1 MNCTA
6 VKPSQLHSVRNAG
19 CSSRQHDSITGALK
33 KRAYEILFAA
43 DAAMQC
49 DMSNAFLIHEFRKA
63 MKHWRALLRLLDS
76 MPGVG
81 RRRLAIEA
89 RLLAAA
95 FTEARDAQSA
105 LDALDD
111 LLERKDSSRQLPP
124 RSVQTIAGRLQ
135 ERRNQ
140 LEHLQLNAERRARL
154 NAGLARAK
162 ASIAEWPL
170 EAITMRVIVDRV
182 AFGYRKTWRLVPG
195 NWATASSDQLHE
207 LRQRVVTFGCQ
218 MGLLDALGVRTR
230 PDNARRGRAAAR
242 DSWSASRP
250 RRPGVLCLAGPTV
263 RTLAVAADASRSGAP
278 IRPCV
283 SCRATRWRP
292 AHRASRPVRH
302 SNRRPIAGGG
312 LGRSPTEA
320 GRLEPRCKK

>member
-1 MNCTA
+1 
-6 VKPSQLHSVRNAG
+6 
-19 CSSRQHDSITGALK
+19 
-33 KRAYEILFAA
+33 
-43 DAAMQC
+43 
-49 DMSNAFLIHEFRKA
+49 

-218 MGLLDALGVRTR
+218 VGLLDALGVRLDPAMLEGAVR
-230 PDNARRGRAAAR
+230 LRGILGRHHDLAVLASFASPGQLLEPWRLRLMPLVRGRQSDHVSAR
-242 DSWSASRP
+242 
-250 RRPGVLCLAGPTV
+250 
-263 RTLAVAADASRSGAP
+263 
-278 IRPCV
+278 
-283 SCRATRWRP
+283 RATRWRP

-302 SNRRPIAGGG
+302 SDRRAIAGGG

-320 GRLEPRCKK
+320 GRLEPRRKK